1 MEYNQNICFSLTFH
15 ISRYKAALAGICLFC
30 HIEQKSSNPLVLA
43 ILETERTRKGAGGT
57 LWYLFKSS
65 SGRCYTTHVWLDKAG
80 HVAKSKVF
88 GAEMCN
94 AFTRKW
100 VGCPGK
106 QHSIHHVHEQCYDLD
121 GRPNT
126 YCTLQTEILERAWAR
141 VIGLFKWR
149 TTGDSAA
156 WLFDCCFITQFS
168 HICIPFLFPGDDG
181 AQTNP
186 ENSSQEN
193 RIKARCRSCSS
204 VLLKAV
210 WGLLIILSVSSSWVG
225 TTQIVK
231 ITYKNFYCP
240 FFMTWFSTN
249 WNIMFFPVYYS
260 GHLATAQVKQSPMK
274 KFR

>member
-1 MEYNQNICFSLTFH
+1 MPWETAQHPPRSWTMLWPGWETKYILYLTDRDSGESKSQSYRSLQMMNHWWFC
-15 ISRYKAALAGICLFC
+15 CL
-30 HIEQKSSNPLVLA
+30 
-43 ILETERTRKGAGGT
+43 T
-57 LWYLFKSS
+57 L
-65 SGRCYTTHVWLDKAG
+65 
-80 HVAKSKVF
+80 
-88 GAEMCN
+88 
-94 AFTRKW
+94 
-100 VGCPGK
+100 
-106 QHSIHHVHEQCYDLD
+106 
-121 GRPNT
+121 
-126 YCTLQTEILERAWAR
+126 
-141 VIGLFKWR
+141 
-149 TTGDSAA
+149 
-156 WLFDCCFITQFS
+156 CCFITQFS